1 MRAMLATKPQP
12 RKFVPPP
19 APGRPAAA
27 PVALPDAPK
36 VAYADGG
43 AHSPAISDATAAA
56 LRTKPKPRAFVPP
69 SPSGS
74 AGGPAPLAIL
84 EAPSP
89 GTGGM
94 PSANVNVAVVGLA
107 PASTLGGPLP
117 DASRDAKFSA
127 GPAANGAAGG
137 AAPASGSALSVP
149 GLLVRGGA
157 PQDPARAN
165 PLLMAQMAPTSS
177 AMLEA
182 AAKTAQAARTPDPP
196 AAEIRLTPPP
206 DPQFSGRDVYTLAVQ
221 MPNISSYQGS
231 WIMWFA
237 ERTSFT
243 RGAGGLRPPVPVHK
257 VDPKYLPAVIAERV
271 EGKVQLAGVI
281 RINGRVDLLRVLKG
295 VDPRLDHSAE
305 EALRKWEFEPAERN
319 GAPVEVDVVAEIP
332 FLLAPQVKK

>member
-1 MRAMLATKPQP
+1 
-12 RKFVPPP
+12 
-19 APGRPAAA
+19 
-27 PVALPDAPK
+27 VALPDAPK
-36 VAYADGG
+36 VAYTDGG
-43 AHSPAISDATAAA
+43 AYSPAIADATAAA
-56 LRTKPKPRAFVPP
+56 LRTKAKPRAFVPP
-69 SPSGS
+69 SPSGGS
-74 AGGPAPLAIL
+74 ASGAASLAVW

-89 GTGGM
+89 GIGSM

-107 PASTLGGPLP
+107 PASTLGRLLP

-127 GPAANGAAGG
+127 GPAANGTAGG

-157 PQDPARAN
+157 PQNPARAN

-182 AAKTAQAARTPDPP
+182 AAKTAAQAARTLDPP

-206 DPQFSGRDVYTLAVQ
+206 EPQFSGRDVYTLAVQ

-243 RGAGGLRPPVPVHK
+243 RGTGGLRPPVPIHK

-305 EALRKWEFEPAERN
+305 EALMKWEFEPAERN